1 MEERFDTLQ
10 ISPIFKHLLS
20 LLDVSTWPTEGTH
33 FGEDCIQEI
42 AKYLNETLIYNKCH
56 IKDLQREWIVLKTI
70 VKPIYGND
78 TKAKYLDIWE
88 RVFTNE
94 ETVKKCDNILHL
106 IKILLITHFSNRKL
120 ERILSRMLRV
130 KNDWLNLDV
139 IDYKNFNPDSY

>member
-20 LLDVSTWPTEGTH
+20 LLDVSTWPTERTH

-42 AKYLNETLIYNKCH
+42 AKYLNETLIYNKCR

-94 ETVKKCDNILHL
+94 ETVKKCGNILHL
-106 IKILLITHFSNRKL
+106 IKISLITHGS
-120 ERILSRMLRV
+120 
-130 KNDWLNLDV
+130 
-139 IDYKNFNPDSY
+139 

>member
-1 MEERFDTLQ
+1 M
-10 ISPIFKHLLS
+10 
-20 LLDVSTWPTEGTH
+20 
-33 FGEDCIQEI
+33 
-42 AKYLNETLIYNKCH
+42 IYNKCH

-70 VKPIYGND
+70 VKLIYGND

-120 ERILSRMLRV
+120 ERMLSRMLRV